1 MHTQTHAHT
10 QTHRHTLHAHT
21 TRTHARPSRTPHAC
35 TAHMRHNYACIHIR
49 IHTYTLTCTHAHL
62 STCTHIRMHTHFP
75 SQLEGIPGTTPH
87 PGTRSPGVEAPLT
100 HRFCLSQLSHTQ
112 PEIQIQP
119 GIRCASRPNPALSTA
134 AENRVRLESAGP
146 GVPSPLKTLR
156 RERDLFLASLSHL
169 QRGEKLTPASPSR
182 GS

>member
-1 MHTQTHAHT
+1 MTQ
-10 QTHRHTLHAHT
+10 QCTHRHTHTHRHTRTHYTHTLHAHT
-21 TRTHARPSRTPHAC
+21 HALHVLHTHALHT
-35 TAHMRHNYACIHIR
+35 CIHIL

-87 PGTRSPGVEAPLT
+87 PGTGSPGVEAPLT